1 MAKHATPLL
10 DQLESGPWPSFVSDI
25 KQEAAARAANPKGL
39 DYQIPADAPEDL
51 LGVLELSY
59 EEKETH
65 WKHGGI
71 VGVFGYGGGVIG
83 RYCDQPEK
91 FPGVAHFHTMRV
103 AQPAAKYYNTKFL
116 RDLCDIWDLRG
127 SGITNMHGSTGDI
140 VLLGTQTPQLEEIFH
155 DLTHKLNVDLGGS
168 GSNLRTPEACLGQS
182 RCEYACYNTQDMC
195 YQLTQDYQDE
205 LHRPAFPYKFK
216 FKFDGCPNG
225 CVCAMARSDF
235 AVVGTWKDDIKIDQ
249 DAVKAYVTDDRKLA
263 TKTKKRTLSIDAR
276 CANLEAVCYNLIAT
290 QSPVASDFRLLQ
302 TIIYVDFNLQR
313 MTDKVRQICR
323 ATRHMVKADISLP
336 QELVGTV
343 EAEAEAVYQVLGS
356 SLSALVTNDM
366 SIICNLAVEDEPV
379 HAAYEKFFRTF
390 NRMDTGDFMDDDSN
404 YDDLRR
410 AIMVSRYLDRIAS
423 ISIDA
428 ACRLTFLLTGQR
440 MTAGD
445 IARTDED
452 ELESMRVPSG
462 EGVIMRP
469 AVDAHFVAKVPANEL
484 NESLRYLLEHL
495 EDEDDAEDDEE

>member
-103 AQPAAKYYNTKFL
+103 AQPAAKYYHTKFL

-127 SGITNMHGSTGDI
+127 SGMTNMHGSTGDI

-249 DAVKAYVTDDRKLA
+249 DAVKAYVGGEFKPNAGAHAGRDWGKFDIQKEVIDLCPS
-263 TKTKKRTLSIDAR
+263 KCMSWDGNKLSIKTADCVR
-276 CANLEAVCYNLIAT
+276 CMHCINTMPRALHIGDERG
-290 QSPVASDFRLLQ
+290 AS
-302 TIIYVDFNLQR
+302 I
-313 MTDKVRQICR
+313 
-323 ATRHMVKADISLP
+323 
-336 QELVGTV
+336 LVGAKAPV
-343 EAEAEAVYQVLGS
+343 VDGAQMGSLLVPFISCEAPYDEIKEVIEKIWDWWMEEGKNRERVGETMKR
-356 SLSALVTNDM
+356 LSFQ
-366 SIICNLAVEDEPV
+366 
-379 HAAYEKFFRTF
+379 K
-390 NRMDTGDFMDDDSN
+390 
-404 YDDLRR
+404 
-410 AIMVSRYLDRIAS
+410 
-423 ISIDA
+423 
-428 ACRLTFLLTGQR
+428 
-440 MTAGD
+440 
-445 IARTDED
+445 
-452 ELESMRVPSG
+452 
-462 EGVIMRP
+462 
-469 AVDAHFVAKVPANEL
+469 
-484 NESLRYLLEHL
+484 LLEVTDTEATPNHVTAPRSNPYIFFKEEEVPGGWTRDL
-495 EDEDDAEDDEE
+495 AEFRKRHQR